1 MATLLMRLQ
10 GPMQSWGT
18 TSRFDERDTQLE
30 PSKSGVLGLV
40 CAALGRDRS
49 EPLEDLAS
57 LRMGVRVD
65 REGIPLR
72 DYQTATGVLVASGKA
87 DPRRTVVSPRH
98 YLADAVFLVGLEGR
112 DQALLERIQQAL
124 RAPFW
129 PLCLGRKSFVPGSP
143 VWLPEGLSSLALEQ
157 ALQAWPRLAEAQPG
171 DRGKPLRCLIEDE
184 RSGVVRLDQPI
195 APLPNAVSAHAS
207 YARESRMYLTRLT
220 LDPRSAQ
227 ARRDLGDAYEM
238 HRTLSRVFADE
249 QAPAS
254 RFLWRLE
261 ASGNAWSTPTLLVQ
275 AASEGNWS
283 VLQALPGYLLGEPQS
298 KSLALRQ
305 WLESD
310 ISYRFR
316 LFANPTV
323 TRQGKRYGLV
333 GEEQQLA
340 WLARQGE
347 RHGFVVEAAL
357 VTFSEVLGSRKRQTR
372 ISVLRAAFEG
382 RLRISRPD
390 AFGQALVAGIGPA
403 KAFGC
408 GLLSLAR
415 S

>member
-1 MATLLMRLQ
+1 
-10 GPMQSWGT
+10 
-18 TSRFDERDTQLE
+18 
-30 PSKSGVLGLV
+30 
-40 CAALGRDRS
+40 
-49 EPLEDLAS
+49 
-57 LRMGVRVD
+57 
-65 REGIPLR
+65 
-72 DYQTATGVLVASGKA
+72 
-87 DPRRTVVSPRH
+87 
-98 YLADAVFLVGLEGR
+98 
-112 DQALLERIQQAL
+112 
-124 RAPFW
+124 
-129 PLCLGRKSFVPGSP
+129 
-143 VWLPEGLSSLALEQ
+143 
-157 ALQAWPRLAEAQPG
+157 
-171 DRGKPLRCLIEDE
+171 
-184 RSGVVRLDQPI
+184 
-195 APLPNAVSAHAS
+195 
-207 YARESRMYLTRLT
+207 MYLTRLT

-283 VLQALPGYLLGEPQS
+283 VLQALLATCWEPQS

-382 RLRISRPD
+382 VCGSVARMPLVRLW
-390 AFGQALVAGIGPA
+390 
-403 KAFGC
+403 
-408 GLLSLAR
+408 SLG
-415 S
+415 